1 MSSLLDLIR
10 GIMPLESRFTHEL
23 KRRKVVNEDFRC
35 TYRGVTYECVGRP
48 GWWGL
53 LEK

>member
-10 GIMPLESRFTHEL
+10 GIMPLESRFAHEL
-23 KRRKVVNEDFRC
+23 KRREGVNEVAKC
-35 TYRGVTYECVGRP
+35 TYRGVAYDCVGRP